1 MATRSKAAIN
11 KDRKYV
17 NKSQKHETS
26 TVSSRKTKAAKYKKK
41 K

>member
-1 MATRSKAAIN
+1 MTRSKAANN

-26 TVSSRKTKAAKYKKK
+26 RKRKTKGASYKRRKK
-41 K
+41 